1 MSLEISRSSA
11 EKGSEKKCDI
21 HKMSRSA
28 VKFYPLTRYGS
39 STHECTTSVVTGTR
53 SCTNGTFQYSTRDGG
68 RGTYETPPL
77 DEDLLTPNGCW

>member
-68 RGTYETPPL
+68 GTYETPPL